1 MWDKMGRANQ
11 IIYENS
17 ILEKLISDI
26 GEIGYI
32 DDQHRHMLNK
42 MYGERQNRAI
52 KAVEE
57 GRVKKYIFQPSGRI
71 VWIVVGTERDY
82 QIIPSVK
89 YCICDDFYFHVISH
103 EIGLCYHLLAQMLSE
118 ALDKFE
124 LFSIHDRM
132 YEPLMSEWRRV
143 EVKKGRLP
151 QDEIDN
157 VRKAME
163 TFLIQG
169 EASLINQLFEKVKQE
184 GFDVFTP
191 QHLSMILSSDPENRF
206 ECNNGVWSLSR
217 LNKINH

>member
-1 MWDKMGRANQ
+1 MKRANQ
-11 IIYENS
+11 IRYENS
-17 ILEKLISDI
+17 TLKKLISDI
-26 GEIGYI
+26 RETGYI
-32 DDQHRHMLNK
+32 DDQQRLILNK
-42 MYGERQNRAI
+42 MYGERQGRAI

-57 GRVKKYIFQPSGRI
+57 GRVKKYVFQPSDRI
-71 VWIVVGTERDY
+71 IWIVVGTERDY
-82 QIIPSVK
+82 QTIPSVN

-103 EIGLCYHLLAQMLSE
+103 EIGLCYHLLAQMLAE

-124 LFSIHDRM
+124 LFAVHDRM

-157 VRKAME
+157 IRKAME
-163 TFLIQG
+163 AFLIR
-169 EASLINQLFEKVKQE
+169 EPSTINQLFEKVQQE

-206 ECNNGVWSLSR
+206 ECDNGVWSLSKP
-217 LNKINH
+217 LKNNY